1 MALDLAGVETFVSE
15 HREEM
20 GNKVLTRHDRYRILT
35 GLREQLDKSLHGYEA
50 SEARISAIVQAIEA
64 AESYDILKELHKQ
77 AVAEVKSYFLQ
88 ESAVVD
94 VHDMFCS
101 FRDAITSRVLT
112 LVEGEMVNDGYGP
125 VPVEYC
131 WAGLG
136 SEGRNEQTFVTD
148 QDNLIVYSERV
159 ADDFDVDRLQ
169 TACSEYYRSRGGNR
183 NKIGRKESL
192 DCYFALFA
200 EKVVERL
207 DFVGFNRCKGGIMP
221 VNEKWRGS
229 LADWEKRL
237 EETLAMA
244 KESFE
249 LLDLIILIDA
259 RSIKGSVNLFTGIT
273 KKLFALLRENQA
285 IMKELTQSAVLMP
298 TALGFLGRFKLE
310 TSGENKGKFNIK
322 LFGWS
327 PLIMSVRILALR
339 QGLNETNTL
348 KRIKRLREM
357 NIITRDVEG
366 DLTEAYLVFVKFR
379 LMNQIESGGEGDLS
393 YVSPE
398 MLGAEDASR
407 LRRAMRS
414 IEGFQKYVNELLLFG
429 QQSL

>member
-1 MALDLAGVETFVSE
+1 MALDLSIVESFIAE

-20 GNKVLTRHDRYRILT
+20 GNKIISRHDRYRILT
-35 GLREQLDKSLHGYEA
+35 GLREQLGESLRSYEVF
-50 SEARISAIVQAIEA
+50 EAELSAIIQAIGK
-64 AESYDILKELHKQ
+64 AESYDVLEELHRR
-77 AVAEVKSYFLQ
+77 AVAQVKNYFVQ

-94 VHDMFCS
+94 VHEMFRS
-101 FRDAITSRVLT
+101 FRDAITCRVLT
-112 LVEGEMVNDGYGP
+112 LVESEMVKEGYGP
-125 VPVEYC
+125 VPVDYC

-136 SEGRNEQTFVTD
+136 SEGRDEQTFVTD
-148 QDNLIVYSERV
+148 QDNLIVYSETNN
-159 ADDFDVDRLQ
+159 DFGTDKLRA
-169 TACSEYYRSRGGNR
+169 ACSEFYRNPGGNAS
-183 NKIGRKESL
+183 KIAAKELL
-192 DCYFALFA
+192 DRYFVLFS
-200 EKVVERL
+200 EKAVERL

-237 EETLAMA
+237 EETLSMA
-244 KESFE
+244 KESLD

-259 RSIKGSVNLFTGIT
+259 RAIQGSIDLFKGVTRS
-273 KKLFALLRENQA
+273 LFALLRENQA

-327 PLIMSVRILALR
+327 PLIMSVRVLALR
-339 QGLNETNTL
+339 QGLSETNTL
-348 KRIKRLREM
+348 RRIKKLREI
-357 NIITRDVEG
+357 NIITKEVEAELI
-366 DLTEAYLVFVKFR
+366 DAYLVFVRFR
-379 LMNQIESGGEGDLS
+379 LMNQIEFGGEGDLS
-393 YVSPE
+393 YISPD
-398 MLGAEDASR
+398 MLGTEDAAR

-414 IEGFQKYVNELLLFG
+414 VEGFQKYINELLLFG